1 MWKVFMMVLPP
12 LQSVS
17 LNFEPWLGK
26 FNPIIL
32 ELFFFLSAPI
42 IRKEIPE

>member
-32 ELFFFLSAPI
+32 ELFISAPI
-42 IRKEIPE
+42 ILKEIPE